1 MARKRVIA
9 YFMHETECAAAE
21 QEMSSTDKTESYV
34 VGDIDE
40 DRVEALRTK
49 GLIVQELQPVA
60 QAGPVAFEDL
70 HGSRRAAARERS
82 GVQALAFAGAAAG
95 VEEIGP
101 DMTKAQYFLLW
112 LAGPLL
118 ESTRANLAA
127 LGVELL
133 EAFPTGGYKV
143 HLEPEQVPTV
153 SGLPFVTKLQ
163 LFGTEDAGPD
173 VISHTFQP
181 SSPGAHQDLSMLC
194 FDILLH
200 DPSNMQ
206 AVRQWLDEHHVA
218 VAGSSSRKIR
228 VYLLENAPELSEI
241 SALPGV
247 ARFEQYVTPT
257 LHNDRARVLLG
268 IDKTNPGQGIE
279 QTGAGEIVAVADTG
293 LDDTHPDFQ
302 GRIAGIVARGRP
314 GDSSD
319 PHGHGTHVAGS
330 VLGDGNASG
339 GSLRGAAPGAKL
351 FFQSILNSE
360 DGLKLPVDL
369 AELFEEAY
377 QAGARIHNNSW
388 GSATQSRYTIDASE
402 VDDFVASHRD
412 MLIVISAG
420 NEGTA
425 APPRTNSA
433 EGFVDWLSIG
443 SPASSKNAL
452 TVGASR
458 SDRTSEGLASLT
470 YHEGWPDKFPHD
482 PIGKEKISGDPQSL
496 AAFSSRGPCDDFRI
510 KPDLVA
516 PGTDIASVKSQ
527 IAPLRH
533 YWAPYPGNARYAFM
547 GGTSMSAPLV
557 SGCAALV
564 REYYVT
570 KQNHQPSAALLKAT
584 LINGTSWL
592 SGVDSLA
599 PAPGTPNYHQGFGGV
614 NMTNTLPNAAHPA
627 MQLRFV
633 DDWSPA
639 PQGFTVT
646 GERKRFQFTLPAGG
660 SPLRVCLVYTDL
672 PARALQNDLNLFLQL
687 PNGQKIIGNTQL
699 PMSLNI
705 PDPQN
710 NIEIVRIDAAAAGAY
725 LIQVSATNLLKGPQ
739 DFALVV
745 TGDNVSTLTSI

>member
-1 MARKRVIA
+1 MAKKRVIA
-9 YFMHETECAAAE
+9 YFMHEKEGVAAE
-21 QEMSSTDKTESYV
+21 QEMSSTDRTESYV
-34 VGDIDE
+34 VGDIE
-40 DRVEALRTK
+40 EGRVEALRNQ
-49 GLIVQELQPVA
+49 GLIIQELQAVA
-60 QAGPVAFEDL
+60 EKETVPFAEL
-70 HGSRRAAARERS
+70 HGVRRAAARAMA
-82 GVQALAFAGAAAG
+82 GVHALAFTGAAAAD
-95 VEEIGP
+95 EIGP
-101 DMTKAQYFLLW
+101 DMTKPQYFLLW

-118 ESTRANLAA
+118 ESTRAELAKV
-127 LGVELL
+127 GVELL

-143 HLEPEQVPTV
+143 RLEPDQVPKV
-153 SGLPFVTKLQ
+153 SGLSFVTKLQ
-163 LFGTEDAGPD
+163 LFGTEDTGPD
-173 VISHTFQP
+173 VMTHAFQP
-181 SSPGAHQDLSMLC
+181 SAPAGSKDLSMLC
-194 FDILLH
+194 FDIRLH
-200 DPSNMQ
+200 QPSEGE
-206 AVRQWLDEHHVA
+206 AVRQWLDEHNVA
-218 VAGSSSRKIR
+218 VAGSSPRKIR
-228 VYLLENAPELSEI
+228 VYLLENSPELNEI
-241 SALPGV
+241 PALPEV
-247 ARFEQYVTPT
+247 AAFEQYVPPK

-279 QTGAGEIVAVADTG
+279 QTGAGEIVGVADTG
-293 LDDTHPDFQ
+293 LDDAHPDFH

-339 GSLRGAAPGAKL
+339 GALRGAAPGAKL
-351 FFQSILNSE
+351 FFQSLLDSQN
-360 DGLKLPVDL
+360 GLGGLPLDL
-369 AELFEEAY
+369 GELFEEAY
-377 QAGARIHNNSW
+377 QNGARVHNNSW
-388 GSATQSRYTIDASE
+388 GSATQSRYTINASE

-458 SDRTSEGLASLT
+458 SDRSNGGLSSLT
-470 YHEGWPDKFPHD
+470 YRDGWPNQFPHD
-482 PIGKEKISGDPQSL
+482 PIGNEKISGDPQSL

-516 PGTDIASVKSQ
+516 PGTDIASAKSQ

-533 YWAPYPGNARYAFM
+533 YWAPYPGNGRYAFM

-564 REYYVT
+564 REYYVK
-570 KQNHQPSAALLKAT
+570 KQSHQPSAALLKAT

-592 SGVDSLA
+592 KGLDSLA
-599 PAPGTPNYHQGFGGV
+599 PAPGTPNYHQGFGKV
-614 NMTNTLPNAAHPA
+614 NMTDTLPNATRPN
-627 MQLRFV
+627 MQLRFA

-639 PQGFTVT
+639 PKGFTVT
-646 GERKRFQFTLPAGG
+646 GQRKRFQFTLPAAG
-660 SPLRVCLVYTDL
+660 SPLRICLVYTDL
-672 PARALQNDLNLFLQL
+672 PARALQNDLNLFVQL
-687 PNGQKIIGNTQL
+687 PNGDKIMGNMQL
-699 PMSLNI
+699 PNSLKI

-710 NIEIVRIDAAAAGAY
+710 NIEIVRIDAAPAGPY
-725 LIQVSATNLLKGPQ
+725 LIQVAATNLLKGPQ

-745 TGDNVSTLTSI
+745 TGDNVSPLTSI

>member
-1 MARKRVIA
+1 MATKRVIA
-9 YFMHETECAAAE
+9 YFMHEAECAAAQ
-21 QEMSSTDKTESYV
+21 QEMSSTDTTESYV

-49 GLIVQELQPVA
+49 GLIVQELKPVA
-60 QAGPVAFEDL
+60 HEEPVPFADL
-70 HGSRRAAARERS
+70 HGAPRAAARS
-82 GVQALAFAGAAAG
+82 MLGVQPLAFAGGAAAM
-95 VEEIGP
+95 EEIGP
-101 DMTKAQYFLLW
+101 DMMMPQYFLLW

-118 ESTRANLAA
+118 ESTRADLAT

-133 EAFPTGGYKV
+133 EAFPTGSYKV
-143 HLEPEQVPTV
+143 RLEPDQVPKV
-153 SGLPFVTKLQ
+153 SGLDFVTKLQ
-163 LFGTEDAGPD
+163 LFGPDDTGPD
-173 VISHTFQP
+173 VITHTFEP
-181 SSPGAHQDLSMLC
+181 AVRRASEDLSMLC

-200 DPSNMQ
+200 EPSQAQ
-206 AVRQWLDEHHVA
+206 AVRQWLDEHRIA

-228 VYLLENAPELSEI
+228 VYLLENAPELTEI
-241 SALPGV
+241 PALPGV
-247 ARFEQYVTPT
+247 ARFEQYVAPK

-268 IDKTNPGQGIE
+268 IDKANPGQGIE
-279 QTGAGEIVAVADTG
+279 QTGAGEVIAVADTG
-293 LDDTHPDFQ
+293 LDETHPDFQ
-302 GRIAGIVARGRP
+302 GRVAGVVARGRP
-314 GDSSD
+314 GDASD

-330 VLGDGNASG
+330 VLGDGTASG

-360 DGLKLPVDL
+360 NGLKLPVDL

-377 QAGARIHNNSW
+377 QAGARVHNNSW

-458 SDRTSEGLASLT
+458 SDRTTEGLSSLT
-470 YHEGWPDKFPHD
+470 YRDGWPNQFPHD
-482 PIGKEKISGDPQSL
+482 PIGQERISGDPQSL

-516 PGTDIASVKSQ
+516 PGTDIASAKSQ

-533 YWAPYPGNARYAFM
+533 YWAPFPGNSRYAFM

-564 REYYVT
+564 REYYLT
-570 KQNHQPSAALLKAT
+570 KRNHQPSAALLKAT

-592 SGVDSLA
+592 SGVDSVA
-599 PAPGTPNYHQGFGGV
+599 PAPGTPNYHQGFGRV
-614 NMTNTLPNAAHPA
+614 NMTDTLPNASRPA
-627 MQLRFV
+627 LELRFV

-646 GERKRFQFTLPAGG
+646 GQRQRFQFTLPAGG
-660 SPLRVCLVYTDL
+660 GPLRVCLVYTDL

-699 PMSLNI
+699 PRSLNI

-710 NIEIVRIDAAAAGAY
+710 NIEIVRIDDAAAGAY
-725 LIQVSATNLLKGPQ
+725 LVQVAATNLLKGPQ

-745 TGDNVSTLTSI
+745 TGENVSSLTSI